1 MSAATAAPDL
11 LADRPVPSRRD
22 VARAMG
28 SAMIGNWFELFDF
41 IILEVEKGPT
51 DPNNGGV
58 YAQRLTKV
66 YLDHYLDLT
75 RLEDEAYVKRE
86 KKLITKLLWWL
97 VEVIRFEGGN

>member
-1 MSAATAAPDL
+1 
-11 LADRPVPSRRD
+11 
-22 VARAMG
+22 
-28 SAMIGNWFELFDF
+28 LFDF